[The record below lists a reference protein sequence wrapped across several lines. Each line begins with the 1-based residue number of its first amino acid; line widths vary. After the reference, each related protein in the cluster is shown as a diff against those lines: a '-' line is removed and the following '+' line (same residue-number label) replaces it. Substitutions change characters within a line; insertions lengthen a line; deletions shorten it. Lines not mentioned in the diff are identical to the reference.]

1 MTEMDVETIERAI
14 VFRVRRLVDYFL
26 DLTEDR

>member
-14 VFRVRRLVDYFL
+14 VFRVRRLVDYSL